1 MAGVQTDS
9 VVPQIMEEIVDSV
22 QLVDVGSVVPL
33 ITDDGVDVV
42 QVMPQERV
50 QNRTQEQI
58 VGAGQNCDLGEN
70 RGRDS
75 ACAFQTQART

>member
-1 MAGVQTDS
+1 MERVQLVYDS
-9 VVPQIMEEIVDSV
+9 SVPQITEEILDSV

-33 ITDDGVDVV
+33 ITEDGVDVV

-50 QNRTQEQI
+50 QNRTQQQI
-58 VGAGQNCDLGEN
+58 VGDCDLGEN